1 MKIDLTALKRK
12 LKKLDLRPQSMTYII
27 GVVTISTI
35 PFVLGVY
42 AWLTVWITRDT
53 SEFAFRMQDQ
63 LLKMIDTFFE
73 ASVVG
78 GLIAYVPYLIN
89 KNRNGVPDILEGK
102 KEKKD
107 EDNHTG
113 PTEGPGPGSQGIHLG

>member
-1 MKIDLTALKRK
+1 
-12 LKKLDLRPQSMTYII
+12 MTYII

-35 PFVLGVY
+35 PFVLCVY

-63 LLKMIDTFFE
+63 LLKMIDTFFK

-89 KNRNGVPDILEGK
+89 KNRNGVPDILEEK

-113 PTEGPGPGSQGIHLG
+113 PTEGPDPGSKGIHLG